1 MKNEQW
7 AQWLEV
13 VASAG
18 IIVTLIILVLEV
30 RTNTAAL
37 QRQAELDQSSA
48 YNAPF
53 LDDSGLAQVLVKM
66 AKVDGPSRVQQALVD
81 RYSITLEEAVKW
93 ERHLW
98 QVWAGHQANF
108 AALGDNWLLRSD
120 VSGLLTN
127 PDNMIYWEIM
137 TPFYRPEF
145 VQYVE
150 RVRGE
155 STGISIRDPVE

>member
-1 MKNEQW
+1 MKNQQW

-13 VASAG
+13 VASAA

-48 YNAPF
+48 YNSPF
-53 LDDSGLAQVLVKM
+53 FDDSGLARVLAKM
-66 AKVDGPSRVQQALVD
+66 MEVDGPSRVQQAFMD
-81 RYSITLEEAVKW
+81 RYSLTLEEAVKW

-127 PDNMIYWEIM
+127 PDNAIYWENM
-137 TPFYRPEF
+137 RPFFRPEF

-150 RVRGE
+150 RVRDE
-155 STGISIRDPVE
+155 SAGISIRNPIE